1 MSLREYLLAVV
12 DCQSLEELWDG
23 HVSKMAEYGFDRL
36 LYGYTR
42 YRTATSLGDPDDFV
56 VLTNHDRSYTDFFLG
71 GGLLLH
77 APMVQWALEN
87 DGAKSWRMIYEMER
101 EKELS
106 PQARQVLEFNRD
118 KGVTAGYTISFRS
131 VSSRTKGAIA
141 LTGAAGVEQS
151 DIDEIWSE
159 HGDDIYL
166 INNIVHLK
174 IITLPYATST
184 RALTHRQR
192 EALELSLIHI

>member
-71 GGLLLH
+71 GGCC
-77 APMVQWALEN
+77 MRQW
-87 DGAKSWRMIYEMER
+87 
-101 EKELS
+101 
-106 PQARQVLEFNRD
+106 FNGR
-118 KGVTAGYTISFRS
+118 
-131 VSSRTKGAIA
+131 SRTMAPK
-141 LTGAAGVEQS
+141 AGV
-151 DIDEIWSE
+151 
-159 HGDDIYL
+159 
-166 INNIVHLK
+166 
-174 IITLPYATST
+174 
-184 RALTHRQR
+184 
-192 EALELSLIHI
+192 